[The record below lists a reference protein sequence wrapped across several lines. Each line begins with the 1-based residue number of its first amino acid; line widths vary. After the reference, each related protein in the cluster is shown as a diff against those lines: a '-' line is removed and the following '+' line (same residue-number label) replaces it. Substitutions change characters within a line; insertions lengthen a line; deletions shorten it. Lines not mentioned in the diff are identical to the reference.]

1 MWSKNTTTRLCGRH
15 QKQSVIII
23 QVITKITHAES
34 SLGLGGSRRRAVRGR
49 GIRAGRLR
57 PGTSGRDWGGVR
69 RGPRQL
75 QASSVRHEQLEAIV
89 SVDDRSE
96 RVRLDNRHSDV
107 RVPTTAAIINQA
119 QSEQNHSLTFRF
131 RRYVVT
137 ATKPVHRL
145 QMPQKCTTTGH
156 TRHSASLHPGPCSS
170 VRMRLGTDRQTYRQT
185 DRHTDAKFSN
195 APWSVIANNLL
206 CWTIQARICICT
218 ITRKHDTIHKTGS
231 TQRIALSSG
240 ELSHGTGN
248 MYRKFCEIWR
258 CGFWDI

>member
-23 QVITKITHAES
+23 QVVAKITHAES
-34 SLGLGGSRRRAVRGR
+34 PLGLGGSRRRAVRGR
-49 GIRAGRLR
+49 GVRAGRLR
-57 PGTSGRDWGGVR
+57 PGTSGRDRGGVR

-185 DRHTDAKFSN
+185 DRQTH
-195 APWSVIANNLL
+195 
-206 CWTIQARICICT
+206 R
-218 ITRKHDTIHKTGS
+218 
-231 TQRIALSSG
+231 
-240 ELSHGTGN
+240 
-248 MYRKFCEIWR
+248 CEIQQCPMECHRKQFTMLNNPSPYLYLHHYTKTWHHPQNWKYTTNCIVIR
-258 CGFWDI
+258 RTEPWHR